1 METFLVEM
9 SQQAKMICEAIR
21 SKRRMTFTY
30 HEKERIAEP
39 QCCGITTADKEAV
52 RMHMVKGGSRP
63 EQLFDVNQL
72 KSLQVLDEHFL
83 KPGPNYKKNDSAMK
97 VIYCQL

>member
-1 METFLVEM
+1 MEDTTLEI

-21 SKRRMTFTY
+21 NKRRMAFIY
-30 HEKERIAEP
+30 HDKERIAEP

-52 RMHMVKGGSRP
+52 RMHMIKGGSRP

-72 KSLQVLDEHFL
+72 ESLKILEEQFSR
-83 KPGPNYKKNDSAMK
+83 PGPNYKKNDSAMK
-97 VIYCQL
+97 VVYCQL